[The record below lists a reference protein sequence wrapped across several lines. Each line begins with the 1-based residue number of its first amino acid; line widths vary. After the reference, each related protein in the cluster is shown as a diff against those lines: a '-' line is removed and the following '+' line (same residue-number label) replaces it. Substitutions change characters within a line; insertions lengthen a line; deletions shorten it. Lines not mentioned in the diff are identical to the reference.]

1 VLYPENIY
9 EKLGFNE
16 IRALLKSHCI
26 STMGANLVENLQ
38 FQSNFEILKRYLN
51 QAQEFKNLIEQDKPF
66 PNVQFNDLKQATITG
81 KIPGSYLP
89 EEDFSNLYFGLITVS
104 QCILYFKEKEEKYPS
119 LIQLLGGLETDK
131 QLIKSIELIFDP
143 KGKLKENAS
152 RELVKL
158 NGDLTKAENEV
169 RKRMDHSFKNAQKE
183 GWTNESN
190 LTIRDGRLVIPIL
203 AEHKRKM
210 KGYVHD
216 ESSTGQTLFVEPAE
230 VFELNNKLRDLE
242 FAKRREIIK
251 ILIALTDEIRP
262 YFPQLIAYHNLL
274 ARIDLVRAKA
284 FLAIQLNANMPLL
297 VSKPILSYK
306 NARHP
311 LLYLSHKKDGKEIIP
326 LDISISENEKII
338 LVSGPNAGGKSVCLK
353 TVGLLQL
360 MLQFG
365 LLIPLRADSEV
376 GIFKNMMIDIGD
388 DQSIESDLSTY
399 SAHLTKMKYFVE
411 FANNDTLILIDE
423 FGTGTDPQFGGP
435 IAEAVLEVL
444 NKKNVRGV
452 ITTHYSNLKLFANIT
467 DGIANASMLF
477 DAEAMQPLYLLQ
489 IGKPG
494 SSYAFEIAEK
504 IGLPKSLL
512 ILAKSKAGN
521 NQQRADEM
529 LVTLEKEKKILLDA
543 KIASDKQERK
553 LNFLMDENQKTKE
566 FLDDNKKELI
576 KAAKAEAKLL
586 LQNANKLIENTISD
600 IKSSGADKQTTTI
613 KRKVLQDELKKLEP
627 VASVLPEILKQE
639 ITFSVDMY
647 VKVSDSGAIGKVLEI
662 SKDKVVIAIGELR
675 SVVKKNR
682 LVPAEKEEIPKMEKT
697 ISGYQSTAIEQ
708 NVRFSPQLD
717 LRGKRGEESLIILEK
732 YIDNAVMMGFSNLRI
747 LHGKGDGILRKLIRN
762 YLSPLKSVVK
772 LEDEHADRGGD
783 GITYVYLK

>member
-1 VLYPENIY
+1 
-9 EKLGFNE
+9 
-16 IRALLKSHCI
+16 
-26 STMGANLVENLQ
+26 MGANLVENLQ

-376 GIFKNMMIDIGD
+376 GIFKNVMIDIGD

-639 ITFSVDMY
+639 IAFSVDMY

-662 SKDKVVIAIGELR
+662 SKDKVVIAIGELK

-682 LVPAEKEEIPKMEKT
+682 LVPAEKEEIPKMGKT

>member
-1 VLYPENIY
+1 
-9 EKLGFNE
+9 
-16 IRALLKSHCI
+16 
-26 STMGANLVENLQ
+26 MGANLVENLQ

>member
-1 VLYPENIY
+1 
-9 EKLGFNE
+9 
-16 IRALLKSHCI
+16 
-26 STMGANLVENLQ
+26 MGANLVENLQ

-376 GIFKNMMIDIGD
+376 GIFKNVMIDIGD

-586 LQNANKLIENTISD
+586 LQNANKLIEKTISD

-639 ITFSVDMY
+639 IAFSVDMY

-662 SKDKVVIAIGELR
+662 SKDKVVIAIGELK